1 MCLCRLDPSVEE
13 LQSAV
18 NGGAV
23 SILKCSKMIEA
34 WDTVT
39 IPKSVQMILNPNL
52 PPVIS
57 LGSQGTFYD
66 RVAQDKEILKVI
78 LMLTGAVQ
86 NSEDECNVYLERFSC
101 YGWLWEDS
109 IEDKYKEFEA
119 TNPTLDDFECK
130 LRSFAQ
136 LDEKL
141 DLFES
146 SRQIGAL
153 LLRPES
159 LAKGLKGL
167 ANEWKVAFSK
177 QLHVKAR
184 DRLEALTEQIKT
196 TAKRM
201 NRTVEDGDIDALGY
215 VMRTLNDVRRKQSE
229 IELEFGPIT
238 HMYAILDTY
247 LPNNVMDKD
256 EQDARSM
263 LKRNWLK
270 LVEES
275 EKRQQELCLKQA
287 EYKKTL
293 IQTVNNFKKD
303 VRDFRKNY
311 ESHGPMVNGIAPRE
325 AVERLKRFKEEFEVR
340 SRKQEIYY
348 LGEDLFGL
356 PHQQYPK
363 LEKTKQELGYLA
375 QLYDLYVLVLET
387 IKEWK
392 DYLWTEVP
400 QHIEDMRSQIEV
412 FSNRCKKMPKQLREW
427 PAYHELKKE
436 IEDFSEALPLL
447 VELAKPS
454 IMPRHWQ
461 QVQELTG
468 KELPVDSEMFMLQS
482 LIDAN
487 LQEHI
492 DEVTDICD
500 SADKQLII
508 EKRLA
513 DITSNG

>member
-1 MCLCRLDPSVEE
+1 
-13 LQSAV
+13 
-18 NGGAV
+18 
-23 SILKCSKMIEA
+23 
-34 WDTVT
+34 
-39 IPKSVQMILNPNL
+39 
-52 PPVIS
+52 
-57 LGSQGTFYD
+57 
-66 RVAQDKEILKVI
+66 
-78 LMLTGAVQ
+78 
-86 NSEDECNVYLERFSC
+86 
-101 YGWLWEDS
+101 
-109 IEDKYKEFEA
+109 
-119 TNPTLDDFECK
+119 
-130 LRSFAQ
+130 
-136 LDEKL
+136 
-141 DLFES
+141 
-146 SRQIGAL
+146 
-153 LLRPES
+153 
-159 LAKGLKGL
+159 
-167 ANEWKVAFSK
+167 
-177 QLHVKAR
+177 
-184 DRLEALTEQIKT
+184 
-196 TAKRM
+196 
-201 NRTVEDGDIDALGY
+201 
-215 VMRTLNDVRRKQSE
+215 
-229 IELEFGPIT
+229 
-238 HMYAILDTY
+238 
-247 LPNNVMDKD
+247 
-256 EQDARSM
+256 
-263 LKRNWLK
+263 
-270 LVEES
+270 
-275 EKRQQELCLKQA
+275 
-287 EYKKTL
+287 
-293 IQTVNNFKKD
+293 
-303 VRDFRKNY
+303 
-311 ESHGPMVNGIAPRE
+311 MVNGIAPRE

-513 DITSNG
+513 DITKQWSEEAFLFGSWKSRDYDCVLSGGRVAEIQEMLEEALMQLNTMNAMRHSLPFKEPLQNMITSLSEAGDIIERWVKVQMLWTSLESVFTGGDIAKQMPMEAKKFIRSIRIGSRSCLSRLRHALVVPCCQNDLLQQLLPVLGQAWRAARRV